1 MADKMSFV
9 MLLFRLLS
17 ELVDVIYDVTAIVKS
32 AMHRGIGFLFILLS
46 IASTEI
52 TSVSVSHRI
61 FQTKQINNW
70 REENIIREVG
80 NASVTTNYQEH
91 SFMILIRSY
100 EAETLKTPSGCAHV
114 LISILNNQV
123 DGEKENER

>member
-17 ELVDVIYDVTAIVKS
+17 ELVDVIYDVTAIVKR

-52 TSVSVSHRI
+52 TSVSVLHRI
-61 FQTKQINNW
+61 FQTKQINN
-70 REENIIREVG
+70 
-80 NASVTTNYQEH
+80 
-91 SFMILIRSY
+91 
-100 EAETLKTPSGCAHV
+100 
-114 LISILNNQV
+114 
-123 DGEKENER
+123 